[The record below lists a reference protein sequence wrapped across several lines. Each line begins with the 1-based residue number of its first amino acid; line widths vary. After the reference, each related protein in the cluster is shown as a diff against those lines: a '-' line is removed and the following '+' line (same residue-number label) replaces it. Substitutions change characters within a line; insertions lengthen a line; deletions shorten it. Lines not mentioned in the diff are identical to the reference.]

1 MFVLL
6 RTYICMYMYVC
17 VYMEI
22 YTHTKKEKKE
32 PVKLSLSWYTFRA
45 QCLL

>member
-32 PVKLSLSWYTFRA
+32 PNYP
-45 QCLL
+45 